1 MFCDGGICSAQRNW
15 ETKHPAQSDSL
26 KPRGCYLADQLE
38 RNDPPA
44 IDSGIQDCLH
54 LRCVQAITMLAS
66 KLCSVAIWK
75 HFNLHG
81 EFDFSDE
88 RIVDSIALAVP
99 KNLDWKLD

>member
-1 MFCDGGICSAQRNW
+1 VIPSSRAAAISPINLSGTTRLRLTQGFRIACICA
-15 ETKHPAQSDSL
+15 
-26 KPRGCYLADQLE
+26 
-38 RNDPPA
+38 
-44 IDSGIQDCLH
+44 
-54 LRCVQAITMLAS
+54 VFQAITMLAS

-88 RIVDSIALAVP
+88 RMVDSIALGVP

>member
-54 LRCVQAITMLAS
+54 LRCVPGHHDVSQQALFGCHLEAFQPTRGVRL
-66 KLCSVAIWK
+66 L
-75 HFNLHG
+75 G
-81 EFDFSDE
+81 
-88 RIVDSIALAVP
+88 
-99 KNLDWKLD
+99 